1 MRQSLYIVV
10 VAALLTAAIIDVVAA
25 GVKTVGPKSHFY
37 YAAPASGV
45 GIAVPSGMKKFPMEL
60 LPQ

>member
-1 MRQSLYIVV
+1 LWSSRLCSLP
-10 VAALLTAAIIDVVAA
+10 AIIDVVAA
-25 GVKTVGPKSHFY
+25 GVKTVGTKSHFY

-45 GIAVPSGMKKFPMEL
+45 GIAVPSGMKKFPVEL

>member
-1 MRQSLYIVV
+1 MRKVLSIGV
-10 VAALLTAAIIDVVAA
+10 VATLLFAAVVDVVAA
-25 GVKTVGPKSHFY
+25 GVKAGVVRNHFY

-45 GIAVPSGMKKFPMEL
+45 GIAAPPGMKSFPTEL